1 MTILEIIAGPAI
13 GAVIGYCTNY
23 IAVKMLFRPLKP
35 IKIGNRTLPFTPG
48 IIPKGQGRMAKA
60 LGQAVGE
67 HLLTKEDF
75 EKMLLSEDIKNAVVD
90 AVSRKAEKL
99 KHTDASLE
107 EFLSQYTGQEEYD
120 LMRDKLEDYITE
132 KITEKITEGV
142 EKLDIGAIIVE
153 EGTKEIKE
161 KFKGG
166 MLSMFLNDELIQ
178 SVAAPIGKKV
188 DDYIK
193 ENGEEKIR
201 PAVVAQLAAAE
212 SKSVAEWTE
221 LLPVSDKKLRQIVD
235 NIYVRFVNEKA
246 EELAEKFHVAEIVEE
261 KINAMDV
268 LELENLLL
276 GIMKKE
282 LNAVVSLGAVIG
294 FVLGLLNIWI

>member
-35 IKIGNRTLPFTPG
+35 VRIGNKTLPFTPG
-48 IIPKGQGRMAKA
+48 IIPKGQGRMARA
-60 LGQAVGE
+60 LGQVVGE

-90 AVSRKAEKL
+90 AVLQKVEKL
-99 KHTDASLE
+99 KGTESSLE
-107 EFLSQYTGQEEYD
+107 EFLLQYTGQEEYD

-132 KITEKITEGV
+132 KITEGV
-142 EKLDIGAIIVE
+142 ENLDIGAIIVE

-166 MLSMFLNDELIQ
+166 MLSMFLNDDLIQ
-178 SVAAPIGKKV
+178 SVATPIGNKV
-188 DDYIK
+188 DEYIK

-212 SKSVAEWTE
+212 NKSVAQWVEIF
-221 LLPVSDKKLRQIVD
+221 PVSDKKLRQIIE
-235 NIYVRFVNEKA
+235 NIYVKFVNEKA

-294 FVLGLLNIWI
+294 FILGLLNIWI

>member
-13 GAVIGYCTNY
+13 GAIIGYCTNY

-35 IKIGNRTLPFTPG
+35 VKIGNKTLPFTPG
-48 IIPKGQGRMAKA
+48 IIPKGQSRMAKA

-75 EKMLLSEDIKNAVVD
+75 EKMLLSEDIKNEVVD
-90 AVSRKAEKL
+90 AVSQKVEKL
-99 KHTDASLE
+99 RATEESLE

-120 LMRDKLEDYITE
+120 FMRDKLEDYITE
-132 KITEKITEGV
+132 KITEGV
-142 EKLDIGAIIVE
+142 EKLDIGSIIVE

-166 MLSMFLNDELIQ
+166 MVSMFLNDELIQ

-188 DDYIK
+188 DEYIK

-212 SKSVAEWTE
+212 SKPICQWAEI
-221 LLPVSDKKLRQIVD
+221 LPITDKKICQIVE
-235 NIYVRFVNEKA
+235 NVYVKFVNEKA
-246 EELAEKFHVAEIVEE
+246 EELAEKFHVAETVEE

>member
-35 IKIGNRTLPFTPG
+35 VRIGNKTLPFTPG
-48 IIPKGQGRMAKA
+48 IIPKGQGRMARA

-90 AVSRKAEKL
+90 AVLQKVEKL
-99 KHTDASLE
+99 KGTESSLE
-107 EFLSQYTGQEEYD
+107 EFLLQYTGQEEYD

-132 KITEKITEGV
+132 KITEGV
-142 EKLDIGAIIVE
+142 ENLDIGAIIVE

-166 MLSMFLNDELIQ
+166 MLSMFLNDDLIQ
-178 SVAAPIGKKV
+178 SVATPIGNKV
-188 DDYIK
+188 DEYIK

-212 SKSVAEWTE
+212 NKSVAQWVEIF
-221 LLPVSDKKLRQIVD
+221 PVSDKKLRQIIE
-235 NIYVRFVNEKA
+235 NIYVKFVNEKA

-294 FVLGLLNIWI
+294 FILGLLNIWI

>member
-35 IKIGNRTLPFTPG
+35 VRIGNKTLPFTPG
-48 IIPKGQGRMAKA
+48 IIPKGQGRMARA

-90 AVSRKAEKL
+90 AVLQKVEKL
-99 KHTDASLE
+99 KGTESSLE

-132 KITEKITEGV
+132 KITEGV
-142 EKLDIGAIIVE
+142 ENLDIGAIIVE

-166 MLSMFLNDELIQ
+166 MLSMFLNDDLIQ
-178 SVAAPIGKKV
+178 SVATPIGNKV
-188 DDYIK
+188 DEYIK
-193 ENGEEKIR
+193 ENGGEKIR

-212 SKSVAEWTE
+212 NKSVAQWVEIF
-221 LLPVSDKKLRQIVD
+221 PVSDKKLRQIIE
-235 NIYVRFVNEKA
+235 NIYVKFVNEKA

-294 FVLGLLNIWI
+294 FILGLLNIWI

>member
-35 IKIGNRTLPFTPG
+35 VKIGNKTLPFTPG
-48 IIPKGQGRMAKA
+48 IIPKGQGRMARA

-90 AVSRKAEKL
+90 AVLQKIEKL
-99 KHTDASLE
+99 KDTEASLE

-132 KITEKITEGV
+132 KITEGV
-142 EKLDIGAIIVE
+142 ENLDVGAIIVE

-166 MLSMFLNDELIQ
+166 MLSMFLNDDLIQ
-178 SVAAPIGKKV
+178 SVATPIGNKV
-188 DDYIK
+188 DEYIK

-212 SKSVAEWTE
+212 NKSVAQWVEIF
-221 LLPVSDKKLRQIVD
+221 PVSDKKFRQVIE
-235 NIYVRFVNEKA
+235 NIYVKFVNEKA

-294 FVLGLLNIWI
+294 FILGLLNIWI

>member
-1 MTILEIIAGPAI
+1 
-13 GAVIGYCTNY
+13 
-23 IAVKMLFRPLKP
+23 
-35 IKIGNRTLPFTPG
+35 
-48 IIPKGQGRMAKA
+48 
-60 LGQAVGE
+60 
-67 HLLTKEDF
+67 
-75 EKMLLSEDIKNAVVD
+75 MLLSEDIKNAVVD

-221 LLPVSDKKLRQIVD
+221 LLPVSDKKLRQIVE
-235 NIYVRFVNEKA
+235 NIYVKFVNENA

>member
-35 IKIGNRTLPFTPG
+35 VKIGNKTLPFTPG
-48 IIPKGQGRMAKA
+48 IIPKGQGRMARA

-90 AVSRKAEKL
+90 AVLQKIEKL
-99 KHTDASLE
+99 KDTEASLE

-132 KITEKITEGV
+132 KITEGV
-142 EKLDIGAIIVE
+142 ENLDIGAIIVE

-166 MLSMFLNDELIQ
+166 MLSMFLNDDLIQ
-178 SVAAPIGKKV
+178 SVATPIGNKV
-188 DDYIK
+188 DEYIK

-212 SKSVAEWTE
+212 NKSVAQWVEIF
-221 LLPVSDKKLRQIVD
+221 PVSDKKFRQIIE
-235 NIYVRFVNEKA
+235 NIYVKFVNEKA

-294 FVLGLLNIWI
+294 FILGLLNIWI

>member
-1 MTILEIIAGPAI
+1 MTILEMIAGPAT

-48 IIPKGQGRMAKA
+48 IIPKGQGRMARA

-75 EKMLLSEDIKNAVVD
+75 EKMLFSEDIKNAVVD
-90 AVSRKAEKL
+90 AVLQKIEKL
-99 KHTDASLE
+99 KDTEASLE

-132 KITEKITEGV
+132 KITEGV
-142 EKLDIGAIIVE
+142 ENLDIGAIIVE

-166 MLSMFLNDELIQ
+166 MLSMFLNDDLIQ
-178 SVAAPIGKKV
+178 SVATPIGNKV
-188 DDYIK
+188 DEYIK

-212 SKSVAEWTE
+212 NKSVAQWVEIF
-221 LLPVSDKKLRQIVD
+221 PVSDKKFRQIIE
-235 NIYVRFVNEKA
+235 NIYVKFVNEKA

-294 FVLGLLNIWI
+294 FILGLLNIWI

>member
-35 IKIGNRTLPFTPG
+35 VKIGNKTLPFTPG
-48 IIPKGQGRMAKA
+48 IIPKGQGRMARA

-90 AVSRKAEKL
+90 AVLQKIEKL
-99 KHTDASLE
+99 KDTEASLE
-107 EFLSQYTGQEEYD
+107 KFLSQYTGQEEYD

-132 KITEKITEGV
+132 KITEGV
-142 EKLDIGAIIVE
+142 ENLDIGAIIVE

-166 MLSMFLNDELIQ
+166 MLSMFLNDDLIQ
-178 SVAAPIGKKV
+178 SVATPIGNKV
-188 DDYIK
+188 DEYIK

-212 SKSVAEWTE
+212 NKSVAQWVEIF
-221 LLPVSDKKLRQIVD
+221 PVSDKKFRQIIE
-235 NIYVRFVNEKA
+235 NIYVKFVNEKA

-294 FVLGLLNIWI
+294 FILGLLNIWI

>member
-35 IKIGNRTLPFTPG
+35 VKIGNKTLPFTPG
-48 IIPKGQGRMAKA
+48 IIPKGQGRIARA

-75 EKMLLSEDIKNAVVD
+75 KKMLLSEDIKNAVVD
-90 AVSRKAEKL
+90 AVLQKIEKL
-99 KHTDASLE
+99 KDTEASLE

-132 KITEKITEGV
+132 KITEGV
-142 EKLDIGAIIVE
+142 ENLDIGAIIVE

-166 MLSMFLNDELIQ
+166 MLSMFLNDDLIQ
-178 SVAAPIGKKV
+178 SVATPIGNKV
-188 DDYIK
+188 DEYIK

-201 PAVVAQLAAAE
+201 PAVVAQMAAAE
-212 SKSVAEWTE
+212 NKSVAQWVEIF
-221 LLPVSDKKLRQIVD
+221 PVSDKKFRQIIE
-235 NIYVRFVNEKA
+235 NIYVKFVNEKA

-294 FVLGLLNIWI
+294 FILGLLNIWI

>member
-221 LLPVSDKKLRQIVD
+221 LLPVSDKKLRQIVE
-235 NIYVRFVNEKA
+235 NIYVKFVNEKA

>member
-35 IKIGNRTLPFTPG
+35 VKIGNKTLPFTPG
-48 IIPKGQGRMAKA
+48 IIPKGQGRMARA

-90 AVSRKAEKL
+90 AVLQKIEKL
-99 KHTDASLE
+99 KDTEASLE

-132 KITEKITEGV
+132 KITEGV
-142 EKLDIGAIIVE
+142 ENLDIGAIIVE

-166 MLSMFLNDELIQ
+166 MLSMFLNDDLIQ
-178 SVAAPIGKKV
+178 SVATPIGNKV
-188 DDYIK
+188 DEYIK

-212 SKSVAEWTE
+212 NKSVAQWVEIF
-221 LLPVSDKKLRQIVD
+221 PVSDKKFRQIIE
-235 NIYVRFVNEKA
+235 NIYVKFVNEKA
-246 EELAEKFHVAEIVEE
+246 EELGEKFHVAEIVEE

-294 FVLGLLNIWI
+294 FILGLLNIWI

>member
-35 IKIGNRTLPFTPG
+35 VKIGNKTLPFTPG

-75 EKMLLSEDIKNAVVD
+75 EKMLLSDDIKNAVVD
-90 AVSRKAEKL
+90 AVSQKAEKL
-99 KHTDASLE
+99 RVADIPLE

-132 KITEKITEGV
+132 KITEGV

-153 EGTKEIKE
+153 EGTKEVKE
-161 KFKGG
+161 RFKGG
-166 MLSMFLNDELIQ
+166 MLAMFLNDDLIQ

-188 DDYIK
+188 DEYIK
-193 ENGEEKIR
+193 ENGKEKIR
-201 PAVVAQLAAAE
+201 PAVVAQMAAAE
-212 SKSVAEWTE
+212 SKTVAQWAEVI
-221 LLPVSDKKLRQIVD
+221 PVSDKKICQIVE
-235 NIYVRFVNEKA
+235 NVYVKFVNEKA

-294 FVLGLLNIWI
+294 FILGLLNIWI

>member
-35 IKIGNRTLPFTPG
+35 VKIGNKTLPFTPG
-48 IIPKGQGRMAKA
+48 IIPKGQGRMARA

-90 AVSRKAEKL
+90 AVLQKIEKL
-99 KHTDASLE
+99 KDTEASLE

-132 KITEKITEGV
+132 KITEGV
-142 EKLDIGAIIVE
+142 ENLDIGAIIVE

-166 MLSMFLNDELIQ
+166 MLSMFLNDDLIQ
-178 SVAAPIGKKV
+178 SVATPIGNKV
-188 DDYIK
+188 DEYIK

-212 SKSVAEWTE
+212 NKSVAQWVEIF
-221 LLPVSDKKLRQIVD
+221 PVSDKKSRQIIE
-235 NIYVRFVNEKA
+235 NIYVKFVNEKA

-294 FVLGLLNIWI
+294 FILGFLNIWI

>member
-35 IKIGNRTLPFTPG
+35 IKIGNKTLPFTPG
-48 IIPKGQGRMAKA
+48 IIPKGQSRMAKA

-90 AVSRKAEKL
+90 AVSQKAEKL

-120 LMRDKLEDYITE
+120 LMRDKLEDY
-132 KITEKITEGV
+132 ITEKITEGV

-201 PAVVAQLAAAE
+201 PAVVAQLVAAE

-221 LLPVSDKKLRQIVD
+221 LLPVSDKKLRQIVE
-235 NIYVRFVNEKA
+235 NIYVKFVNEKA
-246 EELAEKFHVAEIVEE
+246 EELAEKFHVAEIVKE

>member
-35 IKIGNRTLPFTPG
+35 VKIGNKTLPFTPG
-48 IIPKGQGRMAKA
+48 IIPKGQGRMARA

-90 AVSRKAEKL
+90 AVLQKIEKL
-99 KHTDASLE
+99 KDTEASLE

-132 KITEKITEGV
+132 KITEGV
-142 EKLDIGAIIVE
+142 ENLDIGAIIVE

-166 MLSMFLNDELIQ
+166 MLSMFLNDDLIQ
-178 SVAAPIGKKV
+178 SVATPIGNKV
-188 DDYIK
+188 DEYIK

-212 SKSVAEWTE
+212 NKSVAQWVEIF
-221 LLPVSDKKLRQIVD
+221 PVSDKKFRQIIE
-235 NIYVRFVNEKA
+235 NIYVKFVNEKA

>member
-35 IKIGNRTLPFTPG
+35 VKIGNKTLPFTPG
-48 IIPKGQGRMAKA
+48 IIPKGQGRMARA

-90 AVSRKAEKL
+90 AVLQKIEKL
-99 KHTDASLE
+99 KDTEASLE
-107 EFLSQYTGQEEYD
+107 EVLSQYTGQEEYD

-132 KITEKITEGV
+132 KITEGV
-142 EKLDIGAIIVE
+142 ENLDIGAIIVE

-166 MLSMFLNDELIQ
+166 MLSMFLNDDLIQ
-178 SVAAPIGKKV
+178 SVATPIGNKV
-188 DDYIK
+188 DEYIK

-212 SKSVAEWTE
+212 NKSVAQWVEIF
-221 LLPVSDKKLRQIVD
+221 PVSDKKFRQIIE
-235 NIYVRFVNEKA
+235 NIYVKFVNEKA

-294 FVLGLLNIWI
+294 FILGLLNIWI

>member
-35 IKIGNRTLPFTPG
+35 VKIGNKTLPFTPG
-48 IIPKGQGRMAKA
+48 IIPKGQGRMARA

-75 EKMLLSEDIKNAVVD
+75 EKMLLSEDIKNAVLD
-90 AVSRKAEKL
+90 AVLQKIEKL
-99 KHTDASLE
+99 KDTEASLE

-132 KITEKITEGV
+132 KITEGV
-142 EKLDIGAIIVE
+142 ENLDIGAIIVE

-166 MLSMFLNDELIQ
+166 MLSMFLNDDLIQ
-178 SVAAPIGKKV
+178 SVATPIGNKV
-188 DDYIK
+188 DEYIK

-212 SKSVAEWTE
+212 NKSVAQWVEIF
-221 LLPVSDKKLRQIVD
+221 PVSDKKFRQIIE
-235 NIYVRFVNEKA
+235 NIYVKFVNEKA

-294 FVLGLLNIWI
+294 FILGLLNIWI

>member
-35 IKIGNRTLPFTPG
+35 VKIGNKTLPFTPG
-48 IIPKGQGRMAKA
+48 IIPKGQGRMARA

-90 AVSRKAEKL
+90 AVLQKIEKL
-99 KHTDASLE
+99 KDTEASLE

-132 KITEKITEGV
+132 KITEGV
-142 EKLDIGAIIVE
+142 ENLDIGAIIVE

-166 MLSMFLNDELIQ
+166 MLSMFLNDDLIQ
-178 SVAAPIGKKV
+178 SVATPIGNKV
-188 DDYIK
+188 DEYIK

-212 SKSVAEWTE
+212 NKSVAQWVENF
-221 LLPVSDKKLRQIVD
+221 PVSDKKFRQIIE
-235 NIYVRFVNEKA
+235 NIYVKFVNEKA

-294 FVLGLLNIWI
+294 FILGLLNIWI

>member
-35 IKIGNRTLPFTPG
+35 VKIGNKTLPFTPG
-48 IIPKGQGRMAKA
+48 IIPKGQGRMARA

-90 AVSRKAEKL
+90 AVLQKIEKL
-99 KHTDASLE
+99 KDTEASLE

-132 KITEKITEGV
+132 KITEGV
-142 EKLDIGAIIVE
+142 ENLDVGAIIVE

-161 KFKGG
+161 LFKGG
-166 MLSMFLNDELIQ
+166 MLSMFLNDDLIQ
-178 SVAAPIGKKV
+178 SVATPIGNKV
-188 DDYIK
+188 DEYIK

-212 SKSVAEWTE
+212 NKSVAQWVEIF
-221 LLPVSDKKLRQIVD
+221 PVSDKKFRQIIE
-235 NIYVRFVNEKA
+235 NIYVKFVNEKA

-294 FVLGLLNIWI
+294 FILGLLNIWI

>member
-35 IKIGNRTLPFTPG
+35 VRIGNKTLPFTPG
-48 IIPKGQGRMAKA
+48 IIPKGQGRMARA
-60 LGQAVGE
+60 LGQAVGD

-90 AVSRKAEKL
+90 AVLQKVEKL
-99 KHTDASLE
+99 KGTESSLE
-107 EFLSQYTGQEEYD
+107 EFLLQYTGQEEYD

-132 KITEKITEGV
+132 KITEGV
-142 EKLDIGAIIVE
+142 ENLDIGAIIVE

-166 MLSMFLNDELIQ
+166 MLSMFLNDDLIQ
-178 SVAAPIGKKV
+178 SVATPIGNKV
-188 DDYIK
+188 DEYIK

-212 SKSVAEWTE
+212 NKSVAQWVEIF
-221 LLPVSDKKLRQIVD
+221 PVSDKKLRQIIE
-235 NIYVRFVNEKA
+235 NIYVKFVNEKA

-294 FVLGLLNIWI
+294 FILGLLNIWI

>member
-35 IKIGNRTLPFTPG
+35 VKIGNKTLPFTPG

-75 EKMLLSEDIKNAVVD
+75 EKMLLSDDIKNAVVD
-90 AVSRKAEKL
+90 AVSQKAEKL

-132 KITEKITEGV
+132 KITEGV

-153 EGTKEIKE
+153 EGTKEVKE
-161 KFKGG
+161 RFKGG
-166 MLSMFLNDELIQ
+166 MLAMFLNDDLIQ

-188 DDYIK
+188 DEYIK

-201 PAVVAQLAAAE
+201 PAVVAQMAAAE
-212 SKSVAEWTE
+212 SKTVAQWAEVI
-221 LLPVSDKKLRQIVD
+221 PVSDKKICQIVE
-235 NIYVRFVNEKA
+235 NVYVKFVNEKA

-294 FVLGLLNIWI
+294 FILGLLNIWI

>member
-35 IKIGNRTLPFTPG
+35 VKIGNKTLPFTPG
-48 IIPKGQGRMAKA
+48 IIPKGQGRMARA

-90 AVSRKAEKL
+90 AVLQKIEKL
-99 KHTDASLE
+99 KDTEASLE

-132 KITEKITEGV
+132 KITEGV
-142 EKLDIGAIIVE
+142 ENLDIGAIIVE

-166 MLSMFLNDELIQ
+166 MLSMFLNDDLIQ
-178 SVAAPIGKKV
+178 SVATPIGNKV
-188 DDYIK
+188 DEYIK

-212 SKSVAEWTE
+212 NKSVAQWVEIF
-221 LLPVSDKKLRQIVD
+221 PVSDKKSCQIIE
-235 NIYVRFVNEKA
+235 NIYVKFVNEKA

-294 FVLGLLNIWI
+294 FILGLLNIWI

>member
-35 IKIGNRTLPFTPG
+35 VKIGNKTLPFTPG
-48 IIPKGQGRMAKA
+48 IIPKGQGRMARA

-90 AVSRKAEKL
+90 AVLQKIEKL
-99 KHTDASLE
+99 KDTEASLE

-132 KITEKITEGV
+132 KITEGV
-142 EKLDIGAIIVE
+142 ENLDVGAIIVE

-166 MLSMFLNDELIQ
+166 MLSMFLNDDLIQ
-178 SVAAPIGKKV
+178 SVATPIGNKV
-188 DDYIK
+188 DEYIK

-212 SKSVAEWTE
+212 NKSVAQWVEIF
-221 LLPVSDKKLRQIVD
+221 PVSDKKFRQIIE
-235 NIYVRFVNEKA
+235 NIYVKFVNEKA

-294 FVLGLLNIWI
+294 FILGLLNIWI

>member
-35 IKIGNRTLPFTPG
+35 VKIGNKTLPFTPG
-48 IIPKGQGRMAKA
+48 IIPKGQGRMARA

-90 AVSRKAEKL
+90 AVLQKIEKL
-99 KHTDASLE
+99 KDTEASLE

-132 KITEKITEGV
+132 KITEGV
-142 EKLDIGAIIVE
+142 ENLDIGAIIVE

-166 MLSMFLNDELIQ
+166 MLSMFLNDDLIQ
-178 SVAAPIGKKV
+178 SVATPIGNKV
-188 DDYIK
+188 DEYIK

-212 SKSVAEWTE
+212 NKSVAQWVEIF
-221 LLPVSDKKLRQIVD
+221 PVSDKKFRQVIE
-235 NIYVRFVNEKA
+235 NIYVKFVNEKA

-294 FVLGLLNIWI
+294 FILGLLNIWI

>member
-35 IKIGNRTLPFTPG
+35 VKIGNKTLPFTPG
-48 IIPKGQGRMAKA
+48 IIPKGQGRMARA

-90 AVSRKAEKL
+90 AVLQKIEKL
-99 KHTDASLE
+99 KDTEASLE

-132 KITEKITEGV
+132 KITEGV
-142 EKLDIGAIIVE
+142 ENLDIGAIIVE

-166 MLSMFLNDELIQ
+166 MLSMFLNDDLIQ
-178 SVAAPIGKKV
+178 SVATPIGNKV
-188 DDYIK
+188 DEYIK

-212 SKSVAEWTE
+212 NKSVAQWVEIF
-221 LLPVSDKKLRQIVD
+221 PVSDKKSRQIIE
-235 NIYVRFVNEKA
+235 NIYVKFVNEKA

-294 FVLGLLNIWI
+294 FILGLLNIWI

>member
-75 EKMLLSEDIKNAVVD
+75 EKMLSEDIKNAVVD

-120 LMRDKLEDYITE
+120 LMRDKLEDY
-132 KITEKITEGV
+132 ITEKITEGV

-212 SKSVAEWTE
+212 SKSVAEWIE
-221 LLPVSDKKLRQIVD
+221 LLPVSDKKLRQIVE
-235 NIYVRFVNEKA
+235 NIYVKFVNEKA

>member
-35 IKIGNRTLPFTPG
+35 VKIGNKTLPFTPG
-48 IIPKGQGRMAKA
+48 IIPKGQGRMARA

-90 AVSRKAEKL
+90 AVLQKIEKL
-99 KHTDASLE
+99 KDTEASLE

-132 KITEKITEGV
+132 KITEGV
-142 EKLDIGAIIVE
+142 ENLEIGAIIVE

-166 MLSMFLNDELIQ
+166 MLSMFLNDDLIQ
-178 SVAAPIGKKV
+178 SVATPIGNKV
-188 DDYIK
+188 DEYIK

-212 SKSVAEWTE
+212 NKSVAQWVEIF
-221 LLPVSDKKLRQIVD
+221 PVSDKKSRQIIE
-235 NIYVRFVNEKA
+235 NIYVKFVNEKA

-294 FVLGLLNIWI
+294 FILGLLNIWI

>member
-35 IKIGNRTLPFTPG
+35 VKIGNKTLPFTPG
-48 IIPKGQGRMAKA
+48 IIPKGQGRMARA

-75 EKMLLSEDIKNAVVD
+75 KKMLLSEDIKNAVVD
-90 AVSRKAEKL
+90 AVLQKIEKL
-99 KHTDASLE
+99 KDTEASLE

-132 KITEKITEGV
+132 KITEGV
-142 EKLDIGAIIVE
+142 ENLDIGAIIVE

-166 MLSMFLNDELIQ
+166 MLSMFLNDDLIQ
-178 SVAAPIGKKV
+178 SVATPIGNKV
-188 DDYIK
+188 DEYIK

-212 SKSVAEWTE
+212 NKSVAQWVEIF
-221 LLPVSDKKLRQIVD
+221 PVSDKKFRQIIE
-235 NIYVRFVNEKA
+235 NIYVKFVNEKA

-294 FVLGLLNIWI
+294 FILGLLNIWI

>member
-35 IKIGNRTLPFTPG
+35 VKIGNKTLPFTPG
-48 IIPKGQGRMAKA
+48 IIPKGQGRMARA

-90 AVSRKAEKL
+90 AVLQKIEKL
-99 KHTDASLE
+99 KDTEASLE

-132 KITEKITEGV
+132 KITEGV
-142 EKLDIGAIIVE
+142 ENLDIGAIIVE

-166 MLSMFLNDELIQ
+166 MLSMFLNDDLIQ
-178 SVAAPIGKKV
+178 SVATPIGNKV
-188 DDYIK
+188 DEYIK

-212 SKSVAEWTE
+212 NKSVAQWVEIF
-221 LLPVSDKKLRQIVD
+221 PVSDKKFRQIIE
-235 NIYVRFVNEKA
+235 NIYVEFVNEKA

-294 FVLGLLNIWI
+294 FILGLLNIWI

>member
-1 MTILEIIAGPAI
+1 MTILEIIAGLAI

-35 IKIGNRTLPFTPG
+35 VKIGNKTLPFTPG
-48 IIPKGQGRMAKA
+48 IIPKGQGRMARA

-90 AVSRKAEKL
+90 AVLQKIEKL
-99 KHTDASLE
+99 KDTEASLE

-132 KITEKITEGV
+132 KITEGV
-142 EKLDIGAIIVE
+142 ENLDIGAIIVE

-166 MLSMFLNDELIQ
+166 MLSMFLNDDLIQ
-178 SVAAPIGKKV
+178 SVATPIGNKV
-188 DDYIK
+188 DEYIK

-212 SKSVAEWTE
+212 NKSVAQWVEIF
-221 LLPVSDKKLRQIVD
+221 PVSDKKFRQIIE
-235 NIYVRFVNEKA
+235 NIYVKFVNEKA

-294 FVLGLLNIWI
+294 FILGLLNIWI

>member
-132 KITEKITEGV
+132 KITEGV

-166 MLSMFLNDELIQ
+166 MLSMFLNDDLIQ
-178 SVAAPIGKKV
+178 SVATPIGNKV
-188 DDYIK
+188 DEYIK

-201 PAVVAQLAAAE
+201 SAVVAQLAAAE
-212 SKSVAEWTE
+212 NKSMAQWVEIF
-221 LLPVSDKKLRQIVD
+221 PVSDKKFRQIIE
-235 NIYVRFVNEKA
+235 NIYVKFVNEKA

-294 FVLGLLNIWI
+294 FILGLLNIWI

>member
-35 IKIGNRTLPFTPG
+35 VRIGNKTLPFTPG
-48 IIPKGQGRMAKA
+48 IIPKGQGRMARA

-90 AVSRKAEKL
+90 AVLQKVEKL
-99 KHTDASLE
+99 KGTESSLE

-132 KITEKITEGV
+132 KITEGV
-142 EKLDIGAIIVE
+142 ENLDIGAIIVE

-166 MLSMFLNDELIQ
+166 MLSMFLNDDLIQ
-178 SVAAPIGKKV
+178 SVATPIGNKV
-188 DDYIK
+188 DEYIK

-212 SKSVAEWTE
+212 NKSVAQWVEIF
-221 LLPVSDKKLRQIVD
+221 PVSDKKLRQIIE
-235 NIYVRFVNEKA
+235 NIYVKFVNEKA

-294 FVLGLLNIWI
+294 FILGLLNIWI

>member
-35 IKIGNRTLPFTPG
+35 VKIGNRTLPFTPG

-75 EKMLLSEDIKNAVVD
+75 EKMLLSEEIKNAVVN
-90 AVSRKAEKL
+90 AVSQEAEKL
-99 KHTDASLE
+99 RNTDTSLE

-120 LMRDKLEDYITE
+120 LMRDKLEDYV
-132 KITEKITEGV
+132 TEKITEGV

-161 KFKGG
+161 RFKGG
-166 MLSMFLNDELIQ
+166 MVSMFLNDELIQ
-178 SVAAPIGKKV
+178 SVASPIGKKV
-188 DDYIK
+188 DEYIK

-212 SKSVAEWTE
+212 SKTVAQWAE
-221 LLPVSDKKLRQIVD
+221 LLPVSDKKLCQIVE
-235 NIYVRFVNEKA
+235 NIYVKFVNEKA

>member
-13 GAVIGYCTNY
+13 GAVSYCTNY

-35 IKIGNRTLPFTPG
+35 VRIGNKTLPFTPG
-48 IIPKGQGRMAKA
+48 IIPKGQGRMARA

-90 AVSRKAEKL
+90 AVLQKVEKL
-99 KHTDASLE
+99 KGTESSLE
-107 EFLSQYTGQEEYD
+107 EFLLQYTGQEEYD

-132 KITEKITEGV
+132 KITEGV
-142 EKLDIGAIIVE
+142 ENLDIGAIIVE

-166 MLSMFLNDELIQ
+166 MLSMFLNDDLIQ
-178 SVAAPIGKKV
+178 SVATPIGNKV
-188 DDYIK
+188 DEYIK

-212 SKSVAEWTE
+212 NKSVAQWVEIF
-221 LLPVSDKKLRQIVD
+221 PVSDKKLRHIIE
-235 NIYVRFVNEKA
+235 NIYVKFVNEKA

-261 KINAMDV
+261 KLMQWTFWSWKIYC
-268 LELENLLL
+268 LEL
-276 GIMKKE
+276 
-282 LNAVVSLGAVIG
+282 
-294 FVLGLLNIWI
+294 

>member
-1 MTILEIIAGPAI
+1 MTILEIIAGPVI

-35 IKIGNRTLPFTPG
+35 VKIGNKTLPFTPG
-48 IIPKGQGRMAKA
+48 IIPKGQGRMARA

-90 AVSRKAEKL
+90 AVLQKIEKL
-99 KHTDASLE
+99 KDTEASLE

-132 KITEKITEGV
+132 KITEGV
-142 EKLDIGAIIVE
+142 ENLDIGAIIVE

-166 MLSMFLNDELIQ
+166 MLSMFLNDDLIQ
-178 SVAAPIGKKV
+178 SVATPIGNKV
-188 DDYIK
+188 DEYIK

-212 SKSVAEWTE
+212 NKSVAQWVEIF
-221 LLPVSDKKLRQIVD
+221 PVSDKKFRQIIE
-235 NIYVRFVNEKA
+235 NIYVKFVNEKA

-294 FVLGLLNIWI
+294 FILGLLNIWI